1 MQAQFTLRPTFGTNF
16 QATYTWAKA
25 LEIPGTNWTDMLN
38 RDADYRLTSNHV
50 AHDFRLNGTFELPIG
65 PNKLMFGNSSGA
77 VARAIEGWKLSWTY
91 NLFSGSPR
99 TVEARDMLWDNGT
112 ADVVGPW
119 NLKGG
124 KVQWGQD
131 VGGQNLGGTYFGP
144 VGTYRVVTDPQCAV
158 GGPLDYTD
166 AMGFSIRGE
175 CEASLNAI
183 ADSSGRI
190 VLQNPLP
197 GHRGTMGTR
206 RITGPG
212 TWRLDGSISKSFRID
227 ESKQIQI
234 RFDATNILNHPD
246 PFVTGN
252 NATPELDI
260 NDDDFG
266 TIAAK
271 GNQRRSFQG
280 QLRFTF

>member
-1 MQAQFTLRPTFGTNF
+1 
-16 QATYTWAKA
+16 
-25 LEIPGTNWTDMLN
+25 
-38 RDADYRLTSNHV
+38 
-50 AHDFRLNGTFELPIG
+50 
-65 PNKLMFGNSSGA
+65 
-77 VARAIEGWKLSWTY
+77 
-91 NLFSGSPR
+91 
-99 TVEARDMLWDNGT
+99 MLWDNGT

-144 VGTYRVVTDPQCAV
+144 AGTYRVVTDPQCAV

-175 CEASLNAI
+175 CEAGLNAI

-212 TWRLDGSISKSFRID
+212 TWRLDGSLSKSFRID

-246 PFVTGN
+246 PFITGN

-266 TIAAK
+266 AIAAK